1 MKAARY
7 TAPDGDAFY
16 KALRKRVNQYFKENN
31 IKKTGNATLY
41 IKTVLLFLLL
51 WVPFALTFVFADLP
65 WYLYCGLWTLTGFGM
80 AGIGL
85 SVMHDAVHDTFSS
98 NRKLNNLVGHFS
110 MFFIGGFA
118 ENWRIQHNHKHH
130 TYTNVA
136 GVDEDIKSPIPALR
150 FTPDVPKRS
159 IHKFQFLYAWFF
171 YGLMTF
177 MWTSSKDVK
186 QLLQFK
192 AEGFYDG
199 RNKAYRRELT
209 RLVVWKVSYYLLYLG
224 APIVFTDYSIWLIL
238 AGYSCKHFFAG
249 LTLSAVFQPAH
260 VTTRTEFP
268 KIEADN
274 TIANSWA
281 AHQILTTQN
290 FAMKS
295 KLFSWYV
302 GGLNFQI
309 EHHLF
314 PNICHVHYKKLS
326 PIVQEVAKGFNLPYF
341 QQPTFASAI
350 YDHGKMLYDLG
361 RKD

>member
-1 MKAARY
+1 MKAARF

-31 IKKTGNATLY
+31 IKKTGNASLY
-41 IKTVLLFLLL
+41 VKTVLLFLLL
-51 WVPFALTFVFADLP
+51 WVPFALTFVFQDLP
-65 WYLYCGLWTLTGFGM
+65 WYTYCALWTATGFGM
-80 AGIGL
+80 AGLGL
-85 SVMHDAVHDTFSS
+85 SVMHDCVHDTFSS
-98 NRKLNNLVGHFS
+98 NRKLNNLVAHFT
-110 MFFIGGFA
+110 MFFIGGFV

-150 FTPDVPKRS
+150 FTPDVPKRN
-159 IHKFQFLYAWFF
+159 IHKFQFIYAWFF

-177 MWTSSKDVK
+177 MWASSKDVK
-186 QLLQFK
+186 QLLQFRK
-192 AEGFYDG
+192 EGFYDG
-199 RNKAYRRELT
+199 RDKAYYKELT
-209 RLVVWKVSYYLLYLG
+209 RLVVWKVSYYLLYIG
-224 APIVFTDYSIWLIL
+224 APIVFTEYSIGLIL
-238 AGYSCKHFFAG
+238 AGYACKHFFAG

-260 VTTRTEFP
+260 VTTRTSFP
-268 KIEADN
+268 KIETDN

-326 PIVQEVAKGFNLPYF
+326 PIVQDVVKEFNLPYF

-350 YDHGKMLYDLG
+350 IDHGKMLYDLG

>member
-7 TAPDGDAFY
+7 SAPDGDAFY
-16 KALRKRVNQYFKENN
+16 KALRKKVNQYFKDND
-31 IKKTGNATLY
+31 IKKTGNASLY
-41 IKTVLLFLLL
+41 VKTVLLFLLL
-51 WVPFALTFVFADLP
+51 WVPFALTIVIADLP

-80 AGIGL
+80 AGVGF

-98 NRKLNNLVGHFS
+98 NRKLNNLIGHFA

-118 ENWRIQHNHKHH
+118 ENWKIQHNHKHH
-130 TYTNVA
+130 TYTNVT
-136 GVDEDIKSPIPALR
+136 GIDEDIRSPIPALR
-150 FTPDVPKRS
+150 FTPDVPKRN

-177 MWTSSKDVK
+177 MWTTTKDVK

-192 AEGFYDG
+192 SEGFYDG
-199 RNKAYRRELT
+199 RSKAYRRELS
-209 RLVVWKVSYYLLYLG
+209 RLVVWKLSYYVLYLG
-224 APIVFTDYSIWLIL
+224 APIYFTDYSIWLIL

-249 LTLSAVFQPAH
+249 LTTSSVFQPAH
-260 VTTRTEFP
+260 VTTRTEYP
-268 KIEADN
+268 KIEVDN

-326 PIVQEVAKGFNLPYF
+326 PIVQDVVRDFNLPYF